1 MKREERER
9 ERGMKQGE
17 GRKGKESKEKG
28 REKEERGIKGTE
40 GRKGV
45 FHAGSFSYFKPRL
58 QQWRSHFGTRS
69 ISRLPVNSPHGQLV
83 TCDELTV

>member
-1 MKREERER
+1 MKR
-9 ERGMKQGE
+9 GE
-17 GRKGKESKEKG
+17 GRKGKERKEKG

-45 FHAGSFSYFKPRL
+45 FYTGTFSHFKPCL

-69 ISRLPVNSPHGQLV
+69 ISRLPHV
-83 TCDELTV
+83 TS